1 MPSPT
6 TGVRRRAREVAF
18 RIAYQADVTGDSFA
32 AVWDA
37 RKDEERLNDDQAE
50 LVRDLVRALDTR
62 VSEIDERI
70 GQAAEHWP
78 LERMS
83 RTDRAVLRLAI
94 AELLARTGTP
104 ARVVLDEAVDIA
116 RRYGSDES
124 GRFVNGV
131 LDRVARSV
139 RSAELS

>member
-1 MPSPT
+1 
-6 TGVRRRAREVAF
+6 VRRRAREVAF

-32 AVWDA
+32 AVWDT

-50 LVRDLVRALDTR
+50 LVGDLVRALDTR

-116 RRYGSDES
+116 RRYGSDDS

>member
-50 LVRDLVRALDTR
+50 LVGDLVRALDTR

-78 LERMS
+78 LERIS
-83 RTDRAVLRLAI
+83 RTDRAVLRLAV

-116 RRYGSDES
+116 RRYGSDDS

>member
-1 MPSPT
+1 
-6 TGVRRRAREVAF
+6 VAF

-116 RRYGSDES
+116 RRYGSDDS

>member
-1 MPSPT
+1 
-6 TGVRRRAREVAF
+6 VRRRAREVAF

-50 LVRDLVRALDTR
+50 LVGDLVRALDTR

-83 RTDRAVLRLAI
+83 RTDRAVLRLAV

-116 RRYGSDES
+116 RRYGSDDS